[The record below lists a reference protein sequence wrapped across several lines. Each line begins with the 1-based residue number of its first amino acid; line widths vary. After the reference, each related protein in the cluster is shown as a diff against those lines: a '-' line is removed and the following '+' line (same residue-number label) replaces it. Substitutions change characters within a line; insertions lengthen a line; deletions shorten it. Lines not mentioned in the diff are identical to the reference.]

1 MKRDFPGRT
10 PIGASLFGRFL
21 LVLVGG
27 LFLFSCAGTGEVVRV
42 TTVSGSGMSG
52 IDESHRARIEQIKAS
67 RQGKNNRLDRVIRET
82 PNYSVKAYLAENP
95 AANNP
100 GARDFKIG
108 GYDILD
114 IKVYEEPDLTREGMP
129 VSAEGYISFPL
140 IGRLEVAGL
149 STSEI
154 EELISNKLAEGQYL
168 LDAHV
173 SVTLRE
179 NRSKGFMALGAVK
192 APGSYPLRG
201 RERVLDAIS
210 RAGGI
215 DAGEAGKEAVIIRTL
230 KEEKAAGAGEK
241 KIAIRIELGR
251 LLRGGDPE
259 SNLLLYD
266 KDLLYIPKAENYYI
280 IGQVRKPGSYPYK
293 DKEITLVEAISRAGG
308 FTVLASRNRT
318 RIVRLEDGVEKI
330 IEVRVDAITE
340 AGRKGQDVRIMP
352 GDVIVVP
359 ESLF

>member
-1 MKRDFPGRT
+1 MIKTTLACRNRPRLRIFW
-10 PIGASLFGRFL
+10 LFVL
-21 LVLVGG
+21 LVAGCLSGVC
-27 LFLFSCAGTGEVVRV
+27 CAPTGEVV
-42 TTVSGSGMSG
+42 TVKTVPGSGLSG
-52 IDESHRARIEQIKAS
+52 IDETHRARIEQIKAS
-67 RQGKNNRLDRVIRET
+67 QKGKDTRLEQVIQET
-82 PNYSVKAYLAENP
+82 PNYSAREYLGKNP
-95 AANNP
+95 TANNP
-100 GARDFKIG
+100 ASRDFKIG

-140 IGRLEVAGL
+140 IGRLEVTGL
-149 STSEI
+149 TTSEI

-173 SVTLRE
+173 SVMLRE
-179 NRSKGFMALGAVK
+179 NRSKGFMVLGGVK
-192 APGSYPLRG
+192 SPGSYPLRG
-201 RERVLDAIS
+201 WERVLDAIS

-215 DAGEAGKEAVIIRTL
+215 DFEQGGKEAVIIRTV
-230 KEEKAAGAGEK
+230 ERDDASEND
-241 KIAIRIELGR
+241 KIVIRVELAR
-251 LLRGGDPE
+251 LLKGGDPE

-280 IGQVRKPGSYPYK
+280 IGQVRNPGSYPFK
-293 DKEITLVEAISRAGG
+293 DKKITLVEAISRAGG

-318 RIVRLEDGVEKI
+318 RIVRLENGVEKI
-330 IEVRVDAITE
+330 IEVKVDAITE
-340 AGRKGQDVRIMP
+340 AGRKGQDVPILP